1 MKINLSLVCVKNLST
16 SLISIIFFV
25 LTLSVSVLFAAE
37 CGGTNCS
44 CNDEVI
50 ENAVLTQDLYCNG
63 NALVISRDGV
73 TLDCNGHTVFSQSP
87 VNAVISATNVS
98 GITIKNCFISGLYA
112 PYGIQFFGVRDSV
125 IENTIIFDV
134 ENGISILDYLNIYAS
149 NIQILDSEIYN
160 VGNGINLL
168 GISHLI
174 KNIRVYNNTGI
185 GIVSYANNSVIEN
198 ITAYDNN
205 IGITALYSTVKD
217 INSTR
222 NMDGLNLYYSSASN
236 IITSNNTFCGLIATG
251 STILSI
257 NSSGNKD
264 GLCLDS
270 NNSIYNAKSIDNY
283 GYGVYIQNENNT
295 LVNLETKNNV
305 YGVYVHQ
312 YGSNSKFVNI
322 TTISNSAE
330 NFVSKANYTN
340 ISYLYSYNGS
350 GGYGIYL
357 DSSYNEISNSVFSN
371 NYIGVYL
378 PQNTGNNVLK
388 NISSINNNVGVMLD
402 ASNNNL
408 LLQINASNNF
418 GTGILIQRGM
428 FNTLS
433 NNVMNNNI
441 YNLIVD
447 GYEETQ
453 SIDITNTV
461 DGKKVYWLKNAQ
473 NQIYDSSSDVGIFA
487 CFNCT
492 NITVKDSNLSKNGF
506 GILFKNV
513 TNSLIKNITLSSFDF
528 TNKIYKD
535 LIILNETRNVIIR
548 ECKFYDSVAGLQL
561 VIYGGENNLIFNNLF
576 NTSVYDPAVSVDST
590 NFWNSSYNCS
600 GERNIIGGNCIGGN
614 FWGGEYGHSIFCQ
627 DSNNDGI
634 CDTPYYISSQN
645 IDFLPIT
652 FGGTVS
658 QPPYINLISPGDEQI
673 INSNSVNFTFIATD
687 DDSSILNCSIYLNGL
702 PVSSNNQVLNNTL
715 TTIQV
720 FNLSNSRYEWYI
732 SCYDNLNNL
741 GNSETRYFN
750 ISIFSSVCSNSIC
763 ESGENYLNC
772 PSDCQPYCGDSI
784 CSYPEN
790 CSNCQTDCGIC
801 NYTGCPPENPIRC
814 GTQCCPLETTSCN
827 GDSCCVARV
836 DGLCCGNTQY
846 PCYVNGSPWCCNCP
860 PNHLNCFGTCVN
872 ILTSNSN
879 CGTCRRVCSS
889 GTTCINGNCVSQIFC
904 GNGICESGESC
915 SSCPQDCGSCP
926 SSECR
931 TGEIRC
937 AGNCINPL
945 TDPSNC
951 GGCGKTCYTG
961 QICSNGTCICPFGL
975 SLCNSQCVNTLYNP
989 SHCGGCGISCPSGIC
1004 IDGKCIGSCSEGYVL
1019 LNGSCIK
1026 QAECS
1031 IFTIP
1036 CGQSCCPIS
1045 QKCNTE
1051 TLTCEFSPCKNG
1063 LIQCDQYCINPLIDP
1078 FNCGSC
1084 NNRCPLDSYC
1094 SNGQCVKLSTLIT
1107 CEEGK
1112 INCNGFCTDISS
1124 DSFNCGGCGITCN
1137 IISEQCISGVCVP
1150 KTVCGFGQTACGPNC
1165 CAPGQACILNTCTPT
1180 FCNENQIQCGSL
1192 CIDASSDPNNC
1203 GRCGFRCNSDQ
1214 KCTDGKCVP
1223 INCGN
1228 GICDENEDNILCP
1241 QDCKECVY
1249 PEELCNG
1256 RCVNLQ
1262 TDKSNCGSCNNKC
1275 DLDWNC
1281 INGTCKGVLNSRCTS
1296 DIDCEFGSCVNGTCR
1311 FINCITDSDC
1321 RSNEYCNTNLGV
1333 CEGGCTISPDNC
1345 NEITG
1350 LPSSC

>member
-634 CDTPYYISSQN
+634 CDTP
-645 IDFLPIT
+645 
-652 FGGTVS
+652 
-658 QPPYINLISPGDEQI
+658 
-673 INSNSVNFTFIATD
+673 
-687 DDSSILNCSIYLNGL
+687 
-702 PVSSNNQVLNNTL
+702 
-715 TTIQV
+715 
-720 FNLSNSRYEWYI
+720 
-732 SCYDNLNNL
+732 
-741 GNSETRYFN
+741 
-750 ISIFSSVCSNSIC
+750 
-763 ESGENYLNC
+763 
-772 PSDCQPYCGDSI
+772 
-784 CSYPEN
+784 
-790 CSNCQTDCGIC
+790 
-801 NYTGCPPENPIRC
+801 
-814 GTQCCPLETTSCN
+814 
-827 GDSCCVARV
+827 
-836 DGLCCGNTQY
+836 
-846 PCYVNGSPWCCNCP
+846 
-860 PNHLNCFGTCVN
+860 
-872 ILTSNSN
+872 
-879 CGTCRRVCSS
+879 
-889 GTTCINGNCVSQIFC
+889 
-904 GNGICESGESC
+904 
-915 SSCPQDCGSCP
+915 
-926 SSECR
+926 
-931 TGEIRC
+931 
-937 AGNCINPL
+937 
-945 TDPSNC
+945 
-951 GGCGKTCYTG
+951 
-961 QICSNGTCICPFGL
+961 
-975 SLCNSQCVNTLYNP
+975 
-989 SHCGGCGISCPSGIC
+989 
-1004 IDGKCIGSCSEGYVL
+1004 
-1019 LNGSCIK
+1019 
-1026 QAECS
+1026 
-1031 IFTIP
+1031 
-1036 CGQSCCPIS
+1036 
-1045 QKCNTE
+1045 
-1051 TLTCEFSPCKNG
+1051 
-1063 LIQCDQYCINPLIDP
+1063 
-1078 FNCGSC
+1078 
-1084 NNRCPLDSYC
+1084 
-1094 SNGQCVKLSTLIT
+1094 
-1107 CEEGK
+1107 
-1112 INCNGFCTDISS
+1112 
-1124 DSFNCGGCGITCN
+1124 
-1137 IISEQCISGVCVP
+1137 
-1150 KTVCGFGQTACGPNC
+1150 
-1165 CAPGQACILNTCTPT
+1165 
-1180 FCNENQIQCGSL
+1180 
-1192 CIDASSDPNNC
+1192 
-1203 GRCGFRCNSDQ
+1203 
-1214 KCTDGKCVP
+1214 
-1223 INCGN
+1223 
-1228 GICDENEDNILCP
+1228 
-1241 QDCKECVY
+1241 
-1249 PEELCNG
+1249 
-1256 RCVNLQ
+1256 
-1262 TDKSNCGSCNNKC
+1262 
-1275 DLDWNC
+1275 
-1281 INGTCKGVLNSRCTS
+1281 
-1296 DIDCEFGSCVNGTCR
+1296 
-1311 FINCITDSDC
+1311 
-1321 RSNEYCNTNLGV
+1321 
-1333 CEGGCTISPDNC
+1333 
-1345 NEITG
+1345 
-1350 LPSSC
+1350 